1 MSRTIKLIVVND
13 IVCPYCY
20 MGHRELH
27 DAIAACH
34 QLQLPIDFEVEYIP
48 FRLISSACLCES
60 SKADKQQ
67 FYRQKLGDEK
77 WETTKQVVQKWTAE
91 KGVKLSFGGVISQTT
106 SAHRLSRKAYKME
119 GQKLQLPLITALL
132 KAFSEDEQDIGDLN
146 VLAELAENV
155 GMMTNEEAIRFLK
168 TDELK
173 DEVYE
178 LAEKV
183 RSKGIKGIP
192 ITVIDC
198 KWLVSGYQSAE
209 MYVQIFKKLAA
220 AGVSAPSQLPSF
232 VEACSC

>member
-192 ITVIDC
+192 ITVIDR